1 MQAGLYLPT
10 SASPSAARAESCPS
24 PYAWELSPHGVSDS
38 LQEARRHSPPQK
50 PQPTPTFKVC
60 LRLSS
65 TTQSHYGTR
74 RSLHSPR
81 TAVRCHVTAGSL
93 SKKLNLPAAV
103 HSVFHP
109 SWAAGFFG
117 QRCASAQAQPHH
129 RVTDSNLNWYKKC
142 WIALREIPH

>member
-1 MQAGLYLPT
+1 MQAGVYLPT
-10 SASPSAARAESCPS
+10 SASPSAALQNPVPAH
-24 PYAWELSPHGVSDS
+24 ATWELSPHGVSDS
-38 LQEARRHSPPQK
+38 LKEARRHSPPQK

-81 TAVRCHVTAGSL
+81 TAVRCHITAGSL

-117 QRCASAQAQPHH
+117 QRCASAQPHDS
-129 RVTDSNLNWYKKC
+129 VTDSNLN
-142 WIALREIPH
+142 